1 MSPGARTPLIAGN
14 WKSNTTAAGA
24 LHLVQKLAWTLRD
37 GRFDASAT
45 EVAVLPPFPWLRSVQ
60 TLLERDGVPVA
71 LGAQDVSVYDGGA
84 HTGEVS
90 AAMLADAGC
99 RYVTVG
105 HSERRRELGE
115 SDDTVATKLR
125 RASAAG
131 LTPLLCVGENKA
143 VRDAGGALDHVTGQ
157 VRAALGPAGGR
168 AAVPVDRV
176 VVAYEPVW
184 AIGTGESAGADDA
197 QQVCAAI
204 RATLAELSDSPT
216 AAGVR
221 VLYGGSVTSATIA
234 ELMDRPDV
242 DGALVGGASLDA
254 VEFAG
259 ICRFRDLPRV

>member
-1 MSPGARTPLIAGN
+1 MSAAARTPLIAGN
-14 WKSNTTAAGA
+14 WKQNTTAAEA

-37 GRFDASAT
+37 ARFDAAAT

-60 TLLERDGVPVA
+60 TLLERDAVPVA
-71 LGAQDVSVYDGGA
+71 LGAQDVSVHTGGA

-99 RYVTVG
+99 RYVAVG

-115 SDDTVATKLR
+115 TDEVVAAKA
-125 RASAAG
+125 RAAVGAG
-131 LTPLLCVGENKA
+131 LTPLLCVGETA
-143 VRDAGGALDHVTGQ
+143 DVRDQGRTLEHVTGQ
-157 VRAALGPAGGR
+157 VRAALGAAAGR
-168 AAVPVDRV
+168 EPVPVDRV

-184 AIGTGESAGADDA
+184 AIGSGRAATPDDA
-197 QQVCAAI
+197 QQVCAAV
-204 RATLAELSDSPT
+204 RGVLAELSDART

-221 VLYGGSVTSATIA
+221 VLYGGSVKSSTVAG
-234 ELMDRPDV
+234 LMDGPDV
-242 DGALVGGASLDA
+242 DGALVGGASLDP